1 MNIVKITEKQQVV
14 YGIIIEMSQVVLF
27 LLILNLLN
35 IREVLQEMLM
45 MVKKGEANKD
55 GNKVG
60 KNETEIV
67 IPLKHW
73 SNFGKV

>member
-35 IREVLQEMLM
+35 IRQVLQEMLM

-55 GNKVG
+55 ANKVG